1 MRWIKQDELWDT
13 FQTDPDL
20 KRAFQGA
27 KRFAYILERVTNE
40 QTMLNIGIGDG
51 MLERMAAAKGISVYS
66 LDPSER
72 SIAALRDELG
82 LEERAQQGRCTE
94 MPLTDESFDV
104 VVMSE
109 VLEHLEDEELTR
121 TIQEVR
127 RVLKPHGRFI
137 GTVPA
142 AEDIMDNVFL

>member
-72 SIAALRDELG
+72 SITALRDELG
-82 LEERAQQGRCTE
+82 LEERAQQGPVYGDAVHRWI
-94 MPLTDESFDV
+94 L
-104 VVMSE
+104 
-109 VLEHLEDEELTR
+109 
-121 TIQEVR
+121 
-127 RVLKPHGRFI
+127 
-137 GTVPA
+137 
-142 AEDIMDNVFL
+142 